1 MASAIRKL
9 HPGTRE
15 GGQALVVM
23 LGVMMLSIVLLAVII
38 DGGNVLTQ
46 QRMTQTGSDSTAEAG
61 AVVFASKMVCDAT
74 TSPAACTPAG
84 GWDAEVLDK
93 LAESADANKMTV
105 EAAYYTDICG
115 IPLRSDGGAALNPDG
130 TENLAVA
137 MQVGNGNLPGGAG
150 ATPDCPSL
158 KVGPPA
164 GVLVLGHKDVG
175 AFVAGA
181 IGVTSFSVTTR
192 ATAVAGYL
200 QGYCAAS
207 QSSACAVLPITIP
220 VNAVICDGQNDVQ
233 EIQPPAPWAWNT
245 VLTVP
250 LCKANP
256 GNVGWL
262 DWDVDDGGGAAEIV
276 CSIVNPDNPPI
287 TLPSWQFVAQTGNT
301 NGGGPC
307 VDDDTGISYSGVE
320 EAVRKYDGQVVL
332 IPQFDNTCRTRNSD
346 PDPDSSQ
353 PTINTE
359 PNYGCP
365 NAPGG
370 GTGQNIWYKMP
381 SFAYLQLCAPSDA
394 DCGGRHGAY
403 IQGNDSSVCDTGNG
417 ATSCLVGRFVD
428 ILSTG
433 TVGAGGP
440 GGGTGSK
447 ALGVQLIK

>member
-1 MASAIRKL
+1 MATAIRDL
-9 HPGTRE
+9 RRHPRE
-15 GGQALVVM
+15 AGQALVVM
-23 LGVMMLSIVLLAVII
+23 VGVMILSIAMLAVII

-46 QRMTQTGSDSTAEAG
+46 QRMVQTGSDSTAEAG

-74 TSPAACTPAG
+74 ASPAACTPAT
-84 GWDAEVLDK
+84 GWDAEVATK
-93 LAESADANKMTV
+93 VAESAAANEMTV
-105 EAAYYTDICG
+105 QAAYYTDICG
-115 IPLRSDGGAALNPDG
+115 IPLRSDGTAALNPDG

-137 MQVGNGNLPGGAG
+137 MQVGTGSLPGGSPV
-150 ATPDCPSL
+150 TPDCPSL
-158 KVGPPA
+158 KVGPVA

-181 IGVTSFSVTTR
+181 IGVNSFAVTTR
-192 ATAVAGYL
+192 ATAVVGYL

-220 VNAVICDGQNDVQ
+220 VNAVICDGQNDVE
-233 EIQPPAPWAWNT
+233 EIQPPEPWDWNT

-250 LCKANP
+250 LCKGSP

-262 DWDVDDGGGAAEIV
+262 DWTPPGGGSAEIV

-287 TLPSWQFVAQTGNT
+287 TLPSWQYVAQTGNT
-301 NGGGPC
+301 NGGGNC
-307 VDDDTGISYSGVE
+307 ADIQTGINYTGVE
-320 EAVRKYDGQVVL
+320 EAVRKYDGQIVL
-332 IPQFDNTCRTRNSD
+332 IPQFDNTCRTSNSD

-353 PTINTE
+353 PTIFTE

-365 NAPGG
+365 NPPGG
-370 GTGQNIWYKMP
+370 GNGQNIWYKMP
-381 SFAYLQLCAPSDA
+381 SFAYLELCAPSQTG
-394 DCGGRHGAY
+394 CGGRHGAY
-403 IQGNDSSVCDTGNG
+403 IQGNDSAVCDTGNG

-440 GGGTGSK
+440 GGGTGSM